1 MENWAE
7 IRRLSRSEGLSQRA
21 IAKQLGVARDTV
33 AAALASEQPPQY
45 SRAPRG
51 SSADAFD
58 PAIRELLRSFPSM
71 PATVIAERIGW
82 QLSSSTLR
90 AKVATLRPLY
100 QGVDP
105 ADRTTYSAGEL
116 AQCDLWFPPAKIPL
130 GHGQVGTPPV
140 LVVTSAYSRFIAAV
154 MIPSRRT
161 GDLLAGMWSLLNVL
175 GGAPKTL
182 VWDNEPGIGQRRRL
196 TDETAA
202 FAGTIGNKILQ
213 VRPRDPEAKG
223 VVERANGY
231 LETSFMP
238 GRTFASAQD
247 FNTQLAGW
255 LTKANTR
262 MVRRIAARP
271 VERLH
276 VDRAAM
282 LNLPPVAPRVGL
294 RSRVRLPR
302 DYYVRVDSN
311 DYSVHPTAIG
321 HFVDVHANL
330 DEVIVTNHGQVV
342 ASHPRRW
349 ARRLTV
355 TDPAHQL
362 AAVKARADYRHNT
375 TRREAT
381 EHPVAL
387 RALPDYDAIFNTG
400 QDTMNQAVAS

>member
-302 DYYVRVDSN
+302 DYYVRV
-311 DYSVHPTAIG
+311 
-321 HFVDVHANL
+321 
-330 DEVIVTNHGQVV
+330 EQR
-342 ASHPRRW
+342 HPRREEDGKGKQSGHGDGSTGSRC
-349 ARRLTV
+349 RRQTQQCHLRSRSQTQSEKESDGDHLRRRHQHRRDPTPYILVTV
-355 TDPAHQL
+355 WMISEGVSPW
-362 AAVKARADYRHNT
+362 
-375 TRREAT
+375 
-381 EHPVAL
+381 P
-387 RALPDYDAIFNTG
+387 F
-400 QDTMNQAVAS
+400 